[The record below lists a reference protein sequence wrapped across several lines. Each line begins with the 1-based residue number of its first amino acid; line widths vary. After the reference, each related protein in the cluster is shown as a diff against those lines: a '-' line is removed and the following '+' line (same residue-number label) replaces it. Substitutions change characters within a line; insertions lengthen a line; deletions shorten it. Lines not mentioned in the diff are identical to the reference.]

1 MAFTNPKNPE
11 CENCNKSGLAILPVR
26 YAVVPNNVDAALPD
40 PLGNKVTDVKLKHH
54 KYALRTL
61 RQGFVYLFYEKHARG
76 SQIKWEVYSVSEA
89 GTLWKQYFTGGLKP
103 VTVEPVCSRNG
114 HNIPASIISI
124 EKPEKCGKVWLAFSD
139 HAWSKET
146 FTLFSSDEKL
156 RDRRMQTF
164 LPSVWIKA
172 GGYRHGLPASK
183 ENIEKVIE
191 YKENFNSTSLTGL
204 PLGEISTVEGIY
216 NAARLKMESTCHAL
230 HLRKG
235 ESEKLAGLMQMV
247 GEAKN
252 AKANAPVII
261 ALWDAFGITHE
272 LNGFRN
278 EPAGWI
284 KKYSEER
291 ELELTALQGIEG
303 IRKTLENAAV
313 ANEEQC
319 QEDTRNNAPQISST
333 QGRRDRAATLAE
345 PQRSRETEICDLL
358 DQWAREQVPLT
369 MGFSARLNDA
379 NSYPEPARSIKVAKV
394 KADADSF
401 IARRKENAPAMV
413 AKAKELSWSKYEERL
428 EPGAY
433 QEFRKKYDGL
443 LDEAKNMID
452 DRTHDLIM
460 WLESRALINYLSEFN
475 EESIG
480 DGIVFED
487 KIGSAINGMNSSV
500 QGQEKITEW
509 VKEMKAHETNLLW
522 RALSLNQKELAE
534 QFNTALTEAGTS
546 FSEVGRASMD
556 FLAAHVRKACD
567 IYKKVNTMQ
576 NTLLKAADA
585 AEGIKVIKV
594 VELDRLFMTV
604 GDLLFRPFMKRGADS
619 TAEYAVRGLMMAR
632 AGVEP
637 DRIISAIEIQ
647 AKQEGLARADIVRR
661 LSTAKSFIGS
671 GNDLKSEKYAAL
683 EKKWMEVKGDA
694 TKGPTALKENRLS
707 LLVATL
713 EIINLVKIAWEF
725 KDDKKTLGE
734 LCAAICSTTAA
745 ILDIGANAA
754 KHLVGDKVSVTF
766 QYLKVYGGVLS
777 AAAGY
782 YSAAKEA
789 ETGRK
794 YLDKENYHLAALY
807 FSKSVVQ
814 FIAATLGLLSS
825 LSYAAPLL
833 KASNQKIMQW
843 TGSRL
848 LYYRLFSMTWAV
860 RLNMVGLA
868 ITLIIWIVVPDA
880 LKEWCEKCP
889 FGKGRDKGTKNPQIL
904 LEELGDAY
912 QKIS

>member
-1 MAFTNPKNPE
+1 MACTNPKNPE

-26 YAVVPNNVDAALPD
+26 YAVVPKDVDATLPD

-61 RQGFVYLFYEKHARG
+61 RKGFVYLFYEKHARG

-89 GTLWKQYFTGGLKP
+89 GTLWKQYFNSGLRP
-103 VTVEPVCSRNG
+103 ISVEPACSRDG

-146 FTLFSSDEKL
+146 FTLFASDEKL
-156 RDRRMQTF
+156 RDKRMQTF
-164 LPSVWIKA
+164 LPSTWVTA
-172 GGYRHGLPASK
+172 GGYRHGLPATK
-183 ENIEKVIE
+183 KNIEKVIE
-191 YKENFNSTSLTGL
+191 YKENFNSISINGL
-204 PLGEISTVEGIY
+204 PLGEISKVDGSY
-216 NAARLKMESTCHAL
+216 NASKLKMESTCHAL

-235 ESEKLAGLMQMV
+235 ESEKLAGLMKTV

-252 AKANAPVII
+252 SKGNAPVII

-303 IRKTLENAAV
+303 VRKTLENTAV
-313 ANEEQC
+313 ANEEQH

-333 QGRRDRAATLAE
+333 QERRDRALKLAE
-345 PQRSRETEICDLL
+345 PQRGRETEVCDLL
-358 DQWAREQVPLT
+358 DQWAREKVPVT

-379 NSYPEPARSIKVAKV
+379 NAYPEPSRSIKMAKV

-401 IARRKENAPAMV
+401 IARRRENSPAMI
-413 AKAKELSWSKYEERL
+413 AKEKELSWAKYEEML
-428 EPGAY
+428 DPGAY
-433 QEFRKKYDGL
+433 QDFRKKYDAM
-443 LDEAKNMID
+443 LDDAKNIID
-452 DRTHDLIM
+452 ERTHDLIM
-460 WLESRALINYLSEFN
+460 WLESKSLINYLSEFN
-475 EESIG
+475 EESIE
-480 DGIVFED
+480 DGVAFED
-487 KIGSAINGMNSSV
+487 KIGSAINGMNSSI
-500 QGQEKITEW
+500 QGQNKITEW
-509 VKEMKAHETNLLW
+509 VKEMKAHESNLLW
-522 RALSLNQKELAE
+522 RALSLNQKVLGE
-534 QFNTALTEAGTS
+534 QFNTALAEAGTS
-546 FSEVGRASMD
+546 FSEVGKASMD
-556 FLAAHVRKACD
+556 FLAVHIRKACD

-576 NTLLKAADA
+576 NTFLKAADA
-585 AEGIKVIKV
+585 TEGIKIIKV
-594 VELDRLFMTV
+594 VDLDRLFMTI
-604 GDLLFRPFMKRGADS
+604 GDLLFRPFLKRGADS

-637 DRIISAIEIQ
+637 GRIISAIEIQ
-647 AKQEGLARADIVRR
+647 ARQEGLARADIVRR

-671 GNDLKSEKYAAL
+671 GNDLKSDKYAAL
-683 EKKWMEVKGDA
+683 EKKWMEVKGDTA
-694 TKGPTALKENRLS
+694 KGPTALKENRLS

-782 YSAAKEA
+782 YSAVKDLE
-789 ETGRK
+789 K
-794 YLDKENYHLAALY
+794 VNVNIDKDNYSLAALY
-807 FSKSVVQ
+807 SLKFTTQ
-814 FIAATLGLLSS
+814 FIAATFGLLSS
-825 LSYAAPLL
+825 LSYAAPLMEN
-833 KASNQKIMQW
+833 SGRKIIQW

-860 RLNMVGLA
+860 RLNMAGLA
-868 ITLIIWIVVPDA
+868 ITLIIWFVTPNS

-889 FGKGRDKGTKNPQIL
+889 FGKEKEKGAKNPKIL
-904 LEELGDAY
+904 LEELGKSYKDV
-912 QKIS
+912 S